1 LTSFSRMES
10 DWQRAQALLAD
21 GKTTCALVKGD
32 RVHTSTLSGVGPMVH
47 FLSEGTDLNGF
58 SAADKIV
65 GRAAAMLFV
74 LAGVRA
80 VYAPVMS
87 QGACELLSAH
97 GVDWACQDSPERIV
111 NRQGTGPCPM
121 EMAVSGVEDPAQA
134 FEAIKAK
141 LAALRAGQ

>member
-1 LTSFSRMES
+1 MSQQT
-10 DWQRAQALLAD
+10 DWQRAQALLAQE
-21 GKTTCALVKGD
+21 GITCSLVQGD

-47 FLSEGTDLNGF
+47 FLTEGIDLTGF

-65 GRAAAMLFV
+65 GRAAALLFV

-87 QGACELLSAH
+87 QGACAVLAAH
-97 GVDWACQDSPERIV
+97 GVDWACQDSPEVIV

-121 EMAVSGVEDPAQA
+121 EMAVAGVEEPAA
-134 FEAIKAK
+134 ALAAIQAK
-141 LAALRAGQ
+141 LADLRAGK